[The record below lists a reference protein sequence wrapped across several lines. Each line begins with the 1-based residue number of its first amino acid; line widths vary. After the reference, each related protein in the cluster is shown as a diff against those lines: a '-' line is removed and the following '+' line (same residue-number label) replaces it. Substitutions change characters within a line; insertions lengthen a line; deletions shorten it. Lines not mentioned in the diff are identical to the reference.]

1 MVFYNENESEK
12 IAIVECACGTHGI
25 KVMRVL
31 GDNEIYISPYTDN
44 FYSKQHSF
52 LKNIWLKI
60 KRIGQIIAG
69 KEYEL
74 EEIVLTDKDI
84 TEFDK
89 ALHEIRKV
97 DENESK

>member
-1 MVFYNENESEK
+1 MVFYNENENEK

-25 KVMRVL
+25 KVTRIL

-52 LKNIWLKI
+52 FGNLWFKV
-60 KRIGQIIAG
+60 KRIAQIIAG
-69 KEYEL
+69 KEYRL
-74 EEIVLTDKDI
+74 EEIVLTNDDVV
-84 TEFDK
+84 EFDK